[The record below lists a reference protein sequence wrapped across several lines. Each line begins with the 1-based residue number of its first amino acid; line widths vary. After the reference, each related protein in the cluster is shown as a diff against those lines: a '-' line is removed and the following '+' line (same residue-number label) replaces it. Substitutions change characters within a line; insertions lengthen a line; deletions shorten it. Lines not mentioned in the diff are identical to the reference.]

1 MRFFWLLFN
10 LFQGVWVALWTAV
23 CVTIALL
30 AYLVPRSRRLGLFL
44 ARRLWAPGILAAG
57 PAPVEVHGLE
67 NLALSEGVQ
76 ACFFA
81 SNHLSFVDVP
91 ALFVALPLPLLFLG
105 KAELSRVPF
114 LGWYMSAMGMVFVD
128 RSGKARSVRS
138 IENVTR
144 RLQEGWSLVSFPE
157 GTRSQDGSVRR
168 FRTATFASALDTGV
182 PVVPVAI
189 EGADRVLPRSWI
201 GARPGRIRIYV
212 GEPISTK
219 GLSRADRTTIAERTQ
234 QAVEAL
240 LAARE
245 GWNPRS
251 DPSVADSGLA

>member
-1 MRFFWLLFN
+1 MRLFWLLFN
-10 LFQGVWVALWTAV
+10 LFQGVWVALWTAA

-30 AYLVPRSRRLGLFL
+30 AYLVTRSRRLGLFL

-57 PAPVEVHGLE
+57 PAPVEVQGLE
-67 NLALSEGVQ
+67 NLDLSQ
-76 ACFFA
+76 AAMGAQAYFFA

-91 ALFVALPLPLLFLG
+91 ALFVALPVPLLFLG

-114 LGWYMSAMGMVFVD
+114 LGWYMSAMGMVFID
-128 RSGKARSVRS
+128 RSGKARSARS

-157 GTRSQDGSVRR
+157 GTRSPDGSVRR
-168 FRTATFASALDTGV
+168 FRSATFASALDTGV

-189 EGADRVLPRSWI
+189 AGADRVLPRSWI
-201 GARPGRIRIYV
+201 GARPGRIRVHV
-212 GEPISTK
+212 GVPIPTE
-219 GLSRADRTTIAERTQ
+219 GLSRGDRATIAERTQ

-240 LAARE
+240 LAR
-245 GWNPRS
+245 NPRP